1 MTTTENDPTATV
13 PLVALDV
20 LDVLVLGNPADPQ
33 LAALALRA
41 TSFDGPADVHFFFGE
56 SPADFGRE
64 ILARAEAVLC
74 WWRGR
79 DALDPVLAAAPR
91 LRWIHASAA
100 GLDHLTSPALAA
112 SGATLTNSRGVYGDA
127 LAEYVIA
134 AMLHFAKDLTRLH
147 DAQARRAWEPFDG
160 ERLAGKVLA
169 IVGYGDIG
177 QAIAA
182 RARAFDVQVVAHR
195 RRPELSA
202 GDPHVTRM
210 ARDLRD
216 AVTGADFVVLATPLT
231 DDNRRFFDAE
241 ALSWLRPGA
250 VLINVGRGPAVDEPA
265 LVAALQRGA
274 LRGAA
279 LDVFETEPLPP
290 EHPFWAMPQVLISP
304 HCADRVAGWLDRTM
318 DLFLDNLARF
328 TRGAP
333 LRNVVDARR
342 GY

>member
-1 MTTTENDPTATV
+1 MTTPKIGIEATV
-13 PLVALDV
+13 LVVGD
-20 LDVLVLGNPADPQ
+20 PADPQ
-33 LAALALRA
+33 LAALARRA
-41 TSFDGPADVHFFFGE
+41 ASPGGTPAGARLLFGE
-56 SPADFGRE
+56 TPADFAARGGDT
-64 ILARAEAVLC
+64 LARADAVFC

-79 DALDPVLAAAPR
+79 AALDPILAAAPR
-91 LRWIHASAA
+91 VRWIHASAA

-147 DAQARRAWEPFDG
+147 DAQGRQAWEPFDG

-177 QAIAA
+177 RAIAA
-182 RARAFDVQVVAHR
+182 RARAFDVEVVALR
-195 RRPELSA
+195 RHPELSA

-216 AVTGADFVVLATPLT
+216 AVAGADYVVLATPLT
-231 DDNRRFFDAE
+231 ADNPRFFGAE
-241 ALSWLRPGA
+241 ALSWLLPRA
-250 VLINVGRGPAVDEPA
+250 VLINVGRGRVVDETA
-265 LVAALQRGA
+265 LIAALRRGA

-279 LDVFETEPLPP
+279 IDVFETEPLPP
-290 EHPFWAMPQVLISP
+290 DHPLWSMRQVLVSP

-318 DLFLDNLARF
+318 DLFLDNLDRF
-328 TRGAP
+328 VRGAP
-333 LRNVVDARR
+333 LLNVVDARR